1 MRLPNHQDC
10 NQSTQ
15 LDGCVVTVPFDRPE
29 PTESLHSGSQ
39 VPSSQDEET
48 RATPHPQIT
57 VNLFNGPGTDEPG
70 VGGSGSCACG
80 AVTINVSNTGSSGGA
95 LTSSLVDQL
104 AALSKR
110 VDHLSSL
117 VLVRVPMIECGVW
130 DMASIRP
137 PHQVQALTQG
147 RVNFTKEFTSIPM
160 VAVSIRSADVCNA
173 TNFRVKVYA
182 TDIDRKGFTAHAD
195 SWWDT
200 SLHGCQVTWM
210 AIEE

>member
-15 LDGCVVTVPFDRPE
+15 LDGCAVMVPFDQPK

-39 VPSSQDEET
+39 VPSRQDEET
-48 RATPHPQIT
+48 RAAPHPQIT
-57 VNLFNGPGTDEPG
+57 VNLFNGPGTDGPG
-70 VGGSGSCACG
+70 VRGSGSCACG
-80 AVTINVSNTGSSGGA
+80 AATSNVSNAGSGGGA

-117 VLVRVPMIECGVW
+117 VSVRVPVIECGVW
-130 DMASIRP
+130 DTASIRSWD
-137 PHQVQALTQG
+137 QVRALTEG
-147 RVNFTKEFTSIPM
+147 RVNFTREFKSIPM

-195 SWWDT
+195 SWRDT
-200 SLHGCQVTWM
+200 SLHGCQVAWM